1 MTPADETRSI
11 VRQAAELY
19 GVTVDDMF
27 GPSKRRD
34 IVAARSEAVYQ
45 VYRAKYDR
53 GRWSLVK
60 IGKLFG
66 MHHTTV
72 RLAVGR
78 AAHARGDSSTYVR
91 VYEKNLLR
99 ERIAQRLRRT
109 KSGVKV
115 ANVVDSRISDEIAS

>member
-11 VRQAAELY
+11 VRSAAELY
-19 GVTVDDMF
+19 GVTIDDMF

-34 IVAARSEAVYQ
+34 IVAARSEAMYQ
-45 VYRAKYDR
+45 VFRTKYDR

-60 IGKLFG
+60 IGRIFG
-66 MHHTTV
+66 VHHTTV

-78 AAHARGDSSTYVR
+78 AAHARGDNNTYVR

-99 ERIAQRLRRT
+99 ERAAQRIRRA
-109 KSGVKV
+109 KSDAKV
-115 ANVVDSRISDEIAS
+115 ANVVDSRISDGLAS